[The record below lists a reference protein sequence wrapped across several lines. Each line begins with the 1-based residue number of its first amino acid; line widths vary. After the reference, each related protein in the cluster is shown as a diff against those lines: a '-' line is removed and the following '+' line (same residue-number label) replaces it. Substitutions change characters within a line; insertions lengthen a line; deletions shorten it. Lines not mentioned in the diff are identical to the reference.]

1 LGGAMPDLT
10 ALYIYFYTDPEV
22 DFWGKTPIMQ
32 QSDTIEVLP
41 ALLIYCPPS
50 ALEIIARPATPKTRP
65 ITKAFQ
71 HKGKRMT
78 KNHEDNSRISTDSLL
93 TLMGSTP
100 ADNHEQIEIDASFL
114 SGFMGQQIKALIG
127 WQKYLDMAALSP
139 NLLGPFSI
147 LAGWQGALMR
157 LWLTDPIRHHAEI
170 CAQTG
175 DNPNIF
181 GAQDERLESL
191 YARLLHELCGLFLDH
206 HGRYDERKARNLS
219 SSKEGKNFLR
229 DIVRQFAWLERQ
241 YNSLGRTRLMAY
253 KEMLKCL
260 LMTITESPIS
270 DGPLPFAGKWA
281 EQLEPD
287 AFADY
292 LAGIRTRLEN
302 LHAAR
307 AFDIKTFSEVA
318 TRSLIGFS
326 PYEIVEYSE
335 RYSIRLRKY
344 LLPPGVEPNGRVLY
358 INPPLINKPEIL
370 DLAEEKSIV
379 AGLLQEGYAV
389 YMVDYGNP
397 GVEESRLSLDFY
409 AKTIHD
415 DYLSLIKPKHSGQ
428 DIYVLGYCMG
438 GTLMLPYVA
447 RRAEERLA
455 RGRVMDI
462 QKVAFMVSPFKFD
475 DREDGMGPMRQ
486 LIRHS
491 YDPQFMEALF
501 GNVNI
506 PPQFIEEG
514 MQVTQP
520 GVRYSVP
527 MGFFSRSIKR
537 ESIEDAAPFLYWL
550 LHGSRFP
557 ARAHREW
564 VKSFYMEDQIAR
576 GTYCLPSILP
586 EFDGKP
592 VNLDILEKANVRF
605 LDYRGLRDPIT
616 PIQSSLNNVL
626 DIHVGGGCVEISCPH
641 LNRSIEQNVGH
652 IFVVSKRLLA
662 EFITLLVA
670 YFDEKMP
677 SVVCEREPVKCD
689 V

>member
-1 LGGAMPDLT
+1 M
-10 ALYIYFYTDPEV
+10 
-22 DFWGKTPIMQ
+22 
-32 QSDTIEVLP
+32 
-41 ALLIYCPPS
+41 
-50 ALEIIARPATPKTRP
+50 TR
-65 ITKAFQ
+65 TNAA
-71 HKGKRMT
+71 
-78 KNHEDNSRISTDSLL
+78 DSRISTDSLL

-100 ADNHEQIEIDASFL
+100 ADNHEEIEIDAGYKSEL
-114 SGFMGQQIKALIG
+114 MGQQIKALIG

-139 NLLGPFSI
+139 TLLGP
-147 LAGWQGALMR
+147 LALAAGWQSSLMR
-157 LWLTDPIRHHAEI
+157 LWVTDPIRHHAEI

-181 GAQDERLESL
+181 GAQDERLESI
-191 YARLLHELCGLFLDH
+191 YARLLHQLCGLFIDH
-206 HGRYDERKARNLS
+206 HGRFDERKARTLS
-219 SSKEGKNFLR
+219 SSKEGKAFLK

-253 KEMLKCL
+253 KDMLKCL
-260 LMTITESPIS
+260 LMAITETPFS

-281 EQLEPD
+281 EQMAPD

-302 LHAAR
+302 LHDAQ
-307 AFDIKTFSEVA
+307 AFDVKTFSEVA
-318 TRSLIGFS
+318 TRSRIGYS
-326 PYEIVEYSE
+326 PFEIVEYSE

-344 LLPPGVEPNGRVLY
+344 LLPPGVEPNNRVLY

-397 GVEESRLSLDFY
+397 GIEESRLDLDFY

-415 DYLSLIKPKHSGQ
+415 DYLSLIKPKHPGQ
-428 DIYVLGYCMG
+428 DIYILGYCMG

-455 RGRVMDI
+455 RGRAMDI

-486 LIRHS
+486 LIRDS

-527 MGFFSRSIKR
+527 MGFFARSMKK
-537 ESIEDAAPFLYWL
+537 ESIADAAPFLYWL

-557 ARAHREW
+557 TRAHREW
-564 VKSFYMEDQIAR
+564 VKRFYLEDQIAE
-576 GTYCLPSILP
+576 GTYCLPSIVP
-586 EFDGKP
+586 ELDGNP
-592 VNLDILEKANVRF
+592 VRLDILETANVRF

-626 DIHVGGGCVEISCPH
+626 DIHVGGGCLEFSCPH

-652 IFVVSKRLLA
+652 IFVVSKRLLSD
-662 EFITLLVA
+662 FVTLLVS
-670 YFDEKMP
+670 YFDEKVLE
-677 SVVCEREPVKCD
+677 SICERDPVKCD